1 MSSLLSSAWFY
12 WALGIAIGLPL
23 LLIALTEWQQNLR
36 RRRSSLVGAVTLL
49 RNYLLPLLALL
60 LAMIGAIQMPA
71 GSTPVRIV
79 GTLVAVVVLI
89 LMLSGVRA
97 SAFANAPESSWRQR
111 MPAIFLDVIRF
122 ALIAV
127 GVGLIFAYI
136 WGAHVG
142 GLFTALGITSIV
154 IGLTLQNSVGQV
166 ISGLLMLFEQ
176 PFRLGDWIATTK
188 ATGRVVEVNWRA
200 VHLETANGLQITPNS
215 VLAAESFTNL
225 SRPVDKH
232 AVRITSVFAIED
244 RPDQVC
250 DMLVR
255 VAAQLPECHPD
266 LSPVAVPLGQDRRDA
281 QRGCAATCRGLSYR
295 TKIPLRSPGDDSD
308 AEATFL
314 RWIWYAARREGLHL
328 DESVD
333 GFSDPD
339 LVAEAI
345 KTVVAPTLKLTSEQQ
360 RAMAPHAVIARYGK
374 GELIRPTGAIPS
386 GMSFI
391 MAGTVLLTADAKDGT
406 RTEVGRIESGGF
418 LGQSTLIRQPVTG
431 STFALDEVTLV
442 HVERDAIERV
452 VQKSPALLNEF
463 GRSIDEWRA
472 AVLRIDATTAPAAVD
487 DVSPT
492 RGSSPADH

>member
-49 RNYLLPLLALL
+49 RNYLLPLAALL
-60 LAMIGAIQMPA
+60 LAMIGATQMPA

-89 LMLSGVRA
+89 LMLSGIKA
-97 SAFANAPESSWRQR
+97 SAFANAPESSWRHR

-122 ALIAV
+122 ALIAI

-200 VHLETANGLQITPNS
+200 VHLETSQGLQVTPNS

-225 SRPVDKH
+225 SRPADKH

-255 VAAQLPECHPD
+255 VASQLPECHPD
-266 LSPVAVPLGQDRRDA
+266 LTPVAVPLGQ
-281 QRGCAATCRGLSYR
+281 LEYR

-333 GFSDPD
+333 GFSDPE
-339 LVAEAI
+339 LLAEAI
-345 KTVVAPTLKLTSEQQ
+345 KTVVAPTLRLTVEQQ
-360 RAMAPHAVIARYGK
+360 GAIAPYARIERYGK
-374 GELIRPTGAIPS
+374 GELILRSGVIPG

-391 MAGTVLLTADAKDGT
+391 TSGTVLLTADAEDGS
-406 RTEVGRIESGGF
+406 RLEVGRIEPGGF
-418 LGQSTLIRQPVTG
+418 LGQSTLIRQPVSG
-431 STFALDEVTLV
+431 SAYAIEEVSLIQI
-442 HVERDAIERV
+442 EREAIERV
-452 VQKSPALLNEF
+452 VQKSPALLHEL
-463 GRSIDEWRA
+463 GRSIDERRA
-472 AVLRIDATTAPAAVD
+472 SVLRALGNASTATRSDD

>member
-1 MSSLLSSAWFY
+1 MSSVFSSAWFY

-23 LLIALTEWQQNLR
+23 LLIVLTEWQQNLR

-49 RNYLLPLLALL
+49 RNFLLPLLALL
-60 LAMIGAIQMPA
+60 LAMIGATQMPA

-79 GTLVAVVVLI
+79 GTLAAIVVLI
-89 LMLSGVRA
+89 LMLSGIRA
-97 SAFANAPESSWRQR
+97 SVFANAPQASWRHR

-176 PFRLGDWIATTK
+176 PFRLGEWIATTK

-200 VHLETANGLQITPNS
+200 VHLETSQGLQVTPNS

-266 LSPVAVPLGQDRRDA
+266 LTPVAVPLGQ
-281 QRGCAATCRGLSYR
+281 LNYR

-333 GFSDPD
+333 VFSDPE

-345 KTVVAPTLKLTSEQQ
+345 KTVVAPTLKLTGEQQ

-406 RTEVGRIESGGF
+406 RTEVGRIEVGGF

-442 HVERDAIERV
+442 HVEREAIERV

-472 AVLRIDATTAPAAVD
+472 AVLRVDATTAPAAVD

-492 RGSSPADH
+492 RDSSPADQ